1 MRRDIPK
8 VLREPRAWLA
18 MTMLAASFLSGGC
31 ASSNE
36 GKRMKANVQTFQK
49 DMNPD
54 RLVALGKGFAA
65 VGDTTRAEQYFSA
78 ALERGGDDRKIIPLI
93 LRVCIQDARY
103 RVAIQY
109 AEGYLRKRPDDSRT
123 RFVLATLYA
132 GVGENVAARAEL
144 ERVLAVR
151 PDDADAHFALAV
163 LMRDIQEDPVAAD
176 PHFREYLRL
185 KPAGEHAEE
194 AQSSLLKSV
203 P

>member
-1 MRRDIPK
+1 MHREVSK
-8 VLREPRAWLA
+8 VLRDKGAWLA
-18 MTMLAASFLSGGC
+18 MTVLLASLPCGAC
-31 ASSNE
+31 ASSEE

-49 DMNPD
+49 DMNPE
-54 RLVALGKGFAA
+54 RLVALGKGFAS

-78 ALERGGDDRKIIPLI
+78 ALERGGDERKIIPLI

-109 AEGYLRKRPDDSRT
+109 AEVYLRKKPDDSRT

-144 ERVLAVR
+144 ERVLSLR

-163 LMRDIQEDPVAAD
+163 LMRDIQEDPVGAD
-176 PHFREYLRL
+176 AHFREYLRL